1 MSAALHSHLLFIN
14 PQWLRTQQW
23 WRVLTVP
30 SLKHGSLESVAECL
44 IHMASWGTCIKHG
57 SLWLVSLQNIP
68 WLLKIKSLHHW
79 ILSLSHTHAHTFF
92 VLTGDH
98 LHLNLSIW
106 AIHSFRNPINHWEVT
121 LCQTQFGMRGTHLK
135 THKKSR
141 EISAWGGGMYT
152 LLWKH
157 KEGSDSAASLV

>member
-106 AIHSFRNPINHWEVT
+106 AIHSFRNPCSVLGSVPGLQAYRDMRIPPTFSKNPPWAPT
-121 LCQTQFGMRGTHLK
+121 MCQGLCCMLSNSCARC
-135 THKKSR
+135 
-141 EISAWGGGMYT
+141 
-152 LLWKH
+152 
-157 KEGSDSAASLV
+157 